1 MQITP
6 ETYDF
11 NAEFQTEQFANK
23 TYKINFEE
31 KRIIGEI
38 DDLEAVKQAVYK
50 ILHTERF
57 NSLLYSWD
65 YGVEFENLIET
76 IHKFT
81 KEPILVLGR
90 NNKDINLLLNK
101 NIKYKE
107 KGEIVYIKNKNI
119 KLNYMTIH
127 KSKGLES
134 ENVIIINLID
144 KETGLPNKIKDE
156 KILRLVCQSYEKF
169 PFSEERRLFY
179 VALTRTKNYVYLLV
193 PKKNSSIFVKELLK
207 DNYKINNI

>member
-65 YGVEFENLIET
+65 YGVEFENLIG
-76 IHKFT
+76 KDYDF
-81 KEPILVLGR
+81 ILGDLQRRIEEAVLQDDR
-90 NNKDINLLLNK
+90 IER
-101 NIKYKE
+101 I
-107 KGEIVYIKNKNI
+107 
-119 KLNYMTIH
+119 
-127 KSKGLES
+127 
-134 ENVIIINLID
+134 ENVTVNKKQNDSID
-144 KETGLPNKIKDE
+144 
-156 KILRLVCQSYEKF
+156 VS
-169 PFSEERRLFY
+169 
-179 VALTRTKNYVYLLV
+179 
-193 PKKNSSIFVKELLK
+193 FVVVSK
-207 DNYKINNI
+207 YGNITMGVNVNV

>member
-57 NSLLYSWD
+57 NSLVYSWD
-65 YGVEFENLIET
+65 YGVEFENLIG
-76 IHKFT
+76 KDYDF
-81 KEPILVLGR
+81 ILGDLQR
-90 NNKDINLLLNK
+90 RIEEALLQDDR
-101 NIKYKE
+101 IAR
-107 KGEIVYIKNKNI
+107 I
-119 KLNYMTIH
+119 
-127 KSKGLES
+127 
-134 ENVIIINLID
+134 ENVKVDKKQNDSIDVSFIVISKYGNVTMGVNIN
-144 KETGLPNKIKDE
+144 
-156 KILRLVCQSYEKF
+156 V
-169 PFSEERRLFY
+169 
-179 VALTRTKNYVYLLV
+179 
-193 PKKNSSIFVKELLK
+193 
-207 DNYKINNI
+207 

>member
-65 YGVEFENLIET
+65 YGVEFENLIG
-76 IHKFT
+76 KDYDF
-81 KEPILVLGR
+81 ILGDLQR
-90 NNKDINLLLNK
+90 RIEEALLQDDR
-101 NIKYKE
+101 IE
-107 KGEIVYIKNKNI
+107 RI
-119 KLNYMTIH
+119 
-127 KSKGLES
+127 
-134 ENVIIINLID
+134 ENVKVNKKQNDSIDVSFIVISKYGNVTMGVNIN
-144 KETGLPNKIKDE
+144 
-156 KILRLVCQSYEKF
+156 V
-169 PFSEERRLFY
+169 
-179 VALTRTKNYVYLLV
+179 
-193 PKKNSSIFVKELLK
+193 
-207 DNYKINNI
+207 

>member
-38 DDLEAVKQAVYK
+38 DDLEAVNQAVYK

-65 YGVEFENLIET
+65 YGVEFENLIG
-76 IHKFT
+76 KDYDF
-81 KEPILVLGR
+81 ILGDLQR
-90 NNKDINLLLNK
+90 RIEEALLQDDR
-101 NIKYKE
+101 IE
-107 KGEIVYIKNKNI
+107 RI
-119 KLNYMTIH
+119 
-127 KSKGLES
+127 
-134 ENVIIINLID
+134 ENVKVNKKQNDSIDVSFIVVSKYGNVTMGVNIN
-144 KETGLPNKIKDE
+144 
-156 KILRLVCQSYEKF
+156 V
-169 PFSEERRLFY
+169 
-179 VALTRTKNYVYLLV
+179 
-193 PKKNSSIFVKELLK
+193 
-207 DNYKINNI
+207 

>member
-57 NSLLYSWD
+57 NSLVYSWD
-65 YGVEFENLIET
+65 YGVEFENLIG
-76 IHKFT
+76 KDYDF
-81 KEPILVLGR
+81 ILGDLQR
-90 NNKDINLLLNK
+90 RIEEALLQDDR
-101 NIKYKE
+101 IE
-107 KGEIVYIKNKNI
+107 RI
-119 KLNYMTIH
+119 
-127 KSKGLES
+127 
-134 ENVIIINLID
+134 ENVKVDKKQNDSIDVSFIVISKYGNVTMGVNIN
-144 KETGLPNKIKDE
+144 
-156 KILRLVCQSYEKF
+156 V
-169 PFSEERRLFY
+169 
-179 VALTRTKNYVYLLV
+179 
-193 PKKNSSIFVKELLK
+193 
-207 DNYKINNI
+207 

>member
-65 YGVEFENLIET
+65 YGVEFENLIG
-76 IHKFT
+76 KDYDF
-81 KEPILVLGR
+81 ILGDLQR
-90 NNKDINLLLNK
+90 RIEEALLQDDR
-101 NIKYKE
+101 IE
-107 KGEIVYIKNKNI
+107 RI
-119 KLNYMTIH
+119 
-127 KSKGLES
+127 
-134 ENVIIINLID
+134 ENVKVNKKQNDSIDVSFIVVSKYGNVTMGVNIN
-144 KETGLPNKIKDE
+144 
-156 KILRLVCQSYEKF
+156 V
-169 PFSEERRLFY
+169 
-179 VALTRTKNYVYLLV
+179 
-193 PKKNSSIFVKELLK
+193 
-207 DNYKINNI
+207 

>member
-57 NSLLYSWD
+57 NSLVYSWD
-65 YGVEFENLIET
+65 YGVEFENLIG
-76 IHKFT
+76 KDYDF
-81 KEPILVLGR
+81 ILGDLQR
-90 NNKDINLLLNK
+90 RIEEALLQDDR
-101 NIKYKE
+101 IE
-107 KGEIVYIKNKNI
+107 RI
-119 KLNYMTIH
+119 
-127 KSKGLES
+127 
-134 ENVIIINLID
+134 ENVKVNKKQNDSIDVSFIVVSKYGNVTMGVNIN
-144 KETGLPNKIKDE
+144 
-156 KILRLVCQSYEKF
+156 V
-169 PFSEERRLFY
+169 
-179 VALTRTKNYVYLLV
+179 
-193 PKKNSSIFVKELLK
+193 
-207 DNYKINNI
+207 

>member
-65 YGVEFENLIET
+65 YGVEFENLIG
-76 IHKFT
+76 KDYDF
-81 KEPILVLGR
+81 ILGDLQR
-90 NNKDINLLLNK
+90 RIEEALLQDDR
-101 NIKYKE
+101 IE
-107 KGEIVYIKNKNI
+107 RI
-119 KLNYMTIH
+119 
-127 KSKGLES
+127 
-134 ENVIIINLID
+134 ENVKVDKKQNDSIDVSFIVISKYGNVTMGVNIN
-144 KETGLPNKIKDE
+144 
-156 KILRLVCQSYEKF
+156 V
-169 PFSEERRLFY
+169 
-179 VALTRTKNYVYLLV
+179 
-193 PKKNSSIFVKELLK
+193 
-207 DNYKINNI
+207 

>member
-65 YGVEFENLIET
+65 YGVEFENLIG
-76 IHKFT
+76 KDYDF
-81 KEPILVLGR
+81 ILGDLQR
-90 NNKDINLLLNK
+90 RIEEALLQDDR
-101 NIKYKE
+101 IE
-107 KGEIVYIKNKNI
+107 RI
-119 KLNYMTIH
+119 
-127 KSKGLES
+127 
-134 ENVIIINLID
+134 ENVKVDKKQNDSIDVSFIVVSKYGNVTMGVNIN
-144 KETGLPNKIKDE
+144 
-156 KILRLVCQSYEKF
+156 V
-169 PFSEERRLFY
+169 
-179 VALTRTKNYVYLLV
+179 
-193 PKKNSSIFVKELLK
+193 
-207 DNYKINNI
+207 

>member
-38 DDLEAVKQAVYK
+38 DGLDAIKQAVYK

-65 YGVEFENLIET
+65 YGVEFENLIG
-76 IHKFT
+76 KDYDY
-81 KEPILVLGR
+81 ILGDLQR
-90 NNKDINLLLNK
+90 RIEEALLQDDRIERIE
-101 NIKYKE
+101 NIK
-107 KGEIVYIKNKNI
+107 VNKKQNDSIDVSFVVVSKYGNI
-119 KLNYMTIH
+119 TTEVNI
-127 KSKGLES
+127 
-134 ENVIIINLID
+134 NV
-144 KETGLPNKIKDE
+144 
-156 KILRLVCQSYEKF
+156 
-169 PFSEERRLFY
+169 
-179 VALTRTKNYVYLLV
+179 
-193 PKKNSSIFVKELLK
+193 
-207 DNYKINNI
+207 

>member
-57 NSLLYSWD
+57 NSLVYTWD
-65 YGVEFENLIET
+65 YGVEFENLIG
-76 IHKFT
+76 KDYDF
-81 KEPILVLGR
+81 ILGDLQR
-90 NNKDINLLLNK
+90 RIEEALLQDDR
-101 NIKYKE
+101 IE
-107 KGEIVYIKNKNI
+107 RI
-119 KLNYMTIH
+119 
-127 KSKGLES
+127 
-134 ENVIIINLID
+134 ENVKVDKKQNDSIDVSFIVISKYGNVTMGVNIN
-144 KETGLPNKIKDE
+144 
-156 KILRLVCQSYEKF
+156 V
-169 PFSEERRLFY
+169 
-179 VALTRTKNYVYLLV
+179 
-193 PKKNSSIFVKELLK
+193 
-207 DNYKINNI
+207 

>member
-11 NAEFQTEQFANK
+11 NAEFQTEEFANK

-65 YGVEFENLIET
+65 YGVEFENLIG
-76 IHKFT
+76 KDYDF
-81 KEPILVLGR
+81 ILGDLQR
-90 NNKDINLLLNK
+90 RIEEALLQDDR
-101 NIKYKE
+101 IE
-107 KGEIVYIKNKNI
+107 RI
-119 KLNYMTIH
+119 
-127 KSKGLES
+127 
-134 ENVIIINLID
+134 ENVKVNKKQNDSIDVSFIVVSKYGNVTMGVNIN
-144 KETGLPNKIKDE
+144 
-156 KILRLVCQSYEKF
+156 V
-169 PFSEERRLFY
+169 
-179 VALTRTKNYVYLLV
+179 
-193 PKKNSSIFVKELLK
+193 
-207 DNYKINNI
+207 

>member
-38 DDLEAVKQAVYK
+38 DGLDAIKQAVYK

-65 YGVEFENLIET
+65 YGVEFENLIG
-76 IHKFT
+76 KDYDF
-81 KEPILVLGR
+81 ILGDLQR
-90 NNKDINLLLNK
+90 RIEEALLQDDRIERIE
-101 NIKYKE
+101 NIK
-107 KGEIVYIKNKNI
+107 VNKKQNDSIDVSFVVVSKYGNI
-119 KLNYMTIH
+119 TTEVNI
-127 KSKGLES
+127 
-134 ENVIIINLID
+134 NV
-144 KETGLPNKIKDE
+144 
-156 KILRLVCQSYEKF
+156 
-169 PFSEERRLFY
+169 
-179 VALTRTKNYVYLLV
+179 
-193 PKKNSSIFVKELLK
+193 
-207 DNYKINNI
+207 

>member
-11 NAEFQTEQFANK
+11 NAEFQTEQFTNK

-65 YGVEFENLIET
+65 YGVEFENLIG
-76 IHKFT
+76 KDYDF
-81 KEPILVLGR
+81 ILGDLQR
-90 NNKDINLLLNK
+90 RIEEALLQDDR
-101 NIKYKE
+101 IE
-107 KGEIVYIKNKNI
+107 RI
-119 KLNYMTIH
+119 
-127 KSKGLES
+127 
-134 ENVIIINLID
+134 ENVKVDKKQNDSIDVSFIVVSKYGNVTMGVNIN
-144 KETGLPNKIKDE
+144 
-156 KILRLVCQSYEKF
+156 V
-169 PFSEERRLFY
+169 
-179 VALTRTKNYVYLLV
+179 
-193 PKKNSSIFVKELLK
+193 
-207 DNYKINNI
+207 